1 MMPAPKILRA
11 LFLHGVGEQDNTFAD
26 EARRRLRQA
35 CLDRHTSLYPLN
47 VHWAP
52 LADRPQH
59 RFLDAVKA
67 RGSNANM
74 TQRLVVGTL
83 SDALMYCTNAE
94 FRKQIFALMDQQ
106 VWLLGGKD
114 FTIFAHSLGG
124 LIATDYLR
132 ARPHITGVR
141 MVTMGCNLGLFTLG
155 QSFKPVQGVCR
166 WVNYFS
172 ARDFLGFPLG
182 GDPQL
187 AGLVEDYE
195 IGVGG
200 WFTGWTGLAHVRY
213 WGDDR
218 LWSRTIPA
226 ELEIGVG

>member
-1 MMPAPKILRA
+1 MIAPKILRA
-11 LFLHGVGEQDNTFAD
+11 LFIHGVGEQENDFSD

-35 CLDRHTSLYPLN
+35 CHDRGTSLYPLN

-52 LADRPQH
+52 LADRPQQ
-59 RFLDAVKA
+59 RFLKSVKA
-67 RGSNANM
+67 LGSNDNM
-74 TQRLVVGTL
+74 TQRLVIGTL

-106 VWLLGGKD
+106 VWMLGGKD

-155 QSFKPVQGVCR
+155 QSFKPVQALCASEWHNLYSG
-166 WVNYFS
+166 
-172 ARDFLGFPLG
+172 RDMLGFPLSV
-182 GDPQL
+182 DP
-187 AGLVEDYE
+187 GLTHVQDLEVS
-195 IGVGG
+195 VGG
-200 WFTGWTGLAHVRY
+200 WFKGWTGLAHIRY
-213 WGDDR
+213 WDDAK
-218 LWSRTIPA
+218 LWEKTIPR
-226 ELEIGVG
+226 LLFDQ